1 MIHLR
6 FLFCWI
12 LSQACRFSK
21 VTDSVDTQSWQLIH
35 LFLESYSYSVASLP
49 SAHNTHP
56 SNWIQKGFLHL
67 HEVMCFISSYPYI
80 FRVGCSKQHIQ
91 NIFMFG
97 ITITLYIHASSRFCY
112 MQMTKEKW
120 RVFFV
125 SFCLLHLH
133 LIQFVSVGHL
143 YKDWRLS
150 GATTSHSDCTYCHL
164 YCWNSSLTVWSCSN
178 YHHITSI

>member
-80 FRVGCSKQHIQ
+80 FRVGCGKQHIQ

-97 ITITLYIHASSRFCY
+97 ITITLHIHASSRFCY
-112 MQMTKEKW
+112 MQMTKKKW
-120 RVFFV
+120 RVFLYLSAYCICIWFNLHCRTFV
-125 SFCLLHLH
+125 QGLE
-133 LIQFVSVGHL
+133 
-143 YKDWRLS
+143 
-150 GATTSHSDCTYCHL
+150 
-164 YCWNSSLTVWSCSN
+164 TVWS
-178 YHHITSI
+178 YHLPFGLHSLSSLLLEQLSHCLVLQ